1 MNTILQQHDR
11 PFTQMLNKWTQHLC
25 LIIFSIFVS
34 GCGNTLINVKDPFHA
49 NIGLGMNP
57 GMQYSNFEITVPA
70 GKRLVIESITAR
82 TTVPDGQHVILHL
95 TTTTSGR
102 DAIHYIAL
110 KDQGAF
116 PTFHP
121 FVATATIRIYAD
133 AETTIRFSAQ
143 RSNGTGVAN
152 VNVVISGQYLSM
164 P

>member
-1 MNTILQQHDR
+1 MSTTIQQHNR
-11 PFTQMLNKWTQHLC
+11 SYLRMVNKWIMFLC
-25 LIIFSIFVS
+25 LTIISIFVS
-34 GCGNTLINVKDPFHA
+34 GCNTLINAKDPFHA
-49 NIGLGMNP
+49 NIGLGMNA
-57 GMQYSNFEITVPA
+57 GVQFNNFEITVPA

-102 DAIHYIAL
+102 GSRHYITL

-116 PTFHP
+116 PTFHA
-121 FVATATIRIYAD
+121 FTATGTVRIYAD

-143 RSNGTGVAN
+143 RSDSTGIAN
-152 VNVVISGQYLSM
+152 VNVVISGQYLPM